1 MSHLPLI
8 FGTHGPKLLDEE
20 ARFFE
25 EAQPRGFILFAR
37 NCETKTQLTKLI
49 NDLKTIIPEAYI
61 MVDQE
66 GGRVM
71 RMKPPEWQAQAAPKI
86 YGDMYDRSPIMA
98 CEALKKDTGDVATQ
112 LKEHGF
118 NVNIAP
124 TCDLY
129 VEGIDNGIGDR
140 AFHKDPETIAFLAEA
155 QARTLLEAGIQPVIK
170 HLPGHGYAQCDSHK
184 ALPIM
189 DIKGDDLERSLAP
202 FKMMTDKLGSDI
214 WGLVAHCVY
223 PSLDDS
229 GLPAGCS
236 PKLIQEIIREKIGLT
251 GLLLSD
257 DINMHA
263 LDVIGDLPAR
273 AKACLDAGVDLV
285 LHCDGNL
292 KDMKSIAERVG

>member
-1 MSHLPLI
+1 MTLPLV
-8 FGTHGPKLLDEE
+8 FGTHGAELLDEE
-20 ARFFE
+20 ARFFQE
-25 EAQPRGFILFAR
+25 VQPSGFILFAR
-37 NCETKTQLTKLI
+37 NCVDKAQLTKLI
-49 NDLKTIIPEAYI
+49 SDLKSTVPDADI

-71 RMKPPEWQAQAAPKI
+71 RMKPPVWPTQAAPKV
-86 YGDMYDRSPIMA
+86 YGDMFDRSPIMA
-98 CEALKKDTGDVATQ
+98 CEALKKDTNEVAKQ

-118 NVNIAP
+118 TVNIAP

-140 AFHKDPETIAFLAEA
+140 AFHKDPDIIAFLAEA
-155 QARTLLEAGIQPVIK
+155 QARTLLDAGIQPVIK
-170 HLPGHGYAQCDSHK
+170 HLPGHGFAQCDSHL

-189 DIKGDDLERSLAP
+189 EMEGDDLDRSLAP

-223 PSLDDS
+223 PSLDHS

-236 PKLIQEIIREKIGLT
+236 PKLIQEIIRDKIGLT

-263 LDVIGDLPAR
+263 LDVIGDLPER
-273 AKACLDAGVDLV
+273 AKACLDAGCDLV

-292 KDMKSIAERVG
+292 GDMKAIADSL